1 MFKKYF
7 DNSRQT
13 LLLLKKQI
21 FFYYMQKYPYN
32 YISDIAFF
40 SLVIVLRVYH
50 FTKDI
55 KQKTPVS
62 IEIHTYTKANR

>member
-1 MFKKYF
+1 MLKKYF

-13 LLLLKKQI
+13 LLLKKTD

-32 YISDIAFF
+32 YISDIVFF
-40 SLVIVLRVYH
+40 SLVNVLRVYY